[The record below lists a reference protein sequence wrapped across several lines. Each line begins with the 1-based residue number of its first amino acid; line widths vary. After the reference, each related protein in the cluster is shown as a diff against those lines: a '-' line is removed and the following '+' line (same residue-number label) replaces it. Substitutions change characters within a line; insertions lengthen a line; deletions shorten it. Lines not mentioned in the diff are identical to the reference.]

1 MKGIMNKRQSNG
13 GARSALGA
21 TLAGACLLLAACSN
35 GTEALAT
42 TTDEK
47 AHCVESVNALFTF
60 AEGEPQLMKL
70 TSPDPYDYFAGHIG
84 GGARLCGESSGGEEV
99 TTVRFMIEPTEATEF
114 LTGVRELSKDG
125 DRCTFLRESTVEQQP
140 CLLEDPTPQEYDKLV
155 EALTTELRK
164 TQEDLPEDADF
175 KLLDSEYSEFKLLRF
190 ND

>member
-13 GARSALGA
+13 SARSVPGA

-70 TSPDPYDYFAGHIG
+70 TSPDSFDFLGYIG
-84 GGARLCGESSGGEEV
+84 NGARLCGESSDDEEV
-99 TTVRFMIEPTEATEF
+99 TTVRFMVEPTEATEF

-140 CLLEDPTPQEYDKLV
+140 CLLEDPTLQEHDKLV